1 MEKDFDNWN
10 NLKQK
15 LDNKSKTAAFKQK
28 EVWWCHLGSNI
39 GDEENGK
46 GEVHSRPILIV
57 KKFNKN
63 LFWGIPLTTQ
73 IKENPY
79 YHKIIFKNK
88 EQCAMIS
95 QLRLWDAKRLS
106 SQMGEITQKHMS
118 EIQQK
123 IIDVTLN
130 KEGHYSAPPFGEASD
145 GYCQFVN
152 TLKH

>member
-1 MEKDFDNWN
+1 MQKDFNNWN
-10 NLKQK
+10 DLKQK
-15 LDNKSKTAAFKQK
+15 LDHKNNIAVFKQR

-46 GEVHSRPILIV
+46 GVVHSRPILVV

-63 LFWGIPLTTQ
+63 IFWGIPLTTQ

-79 YHKIIFKNK
+79 YHKIVFQGK

-106 SQMGEITQKHMS
+106 SQMGQITQKSMT
-118 EIQQK
+118 EIQQRIVDIVLDQK
-123 IIDVTLN
+123 GIGREN
-130 KEGHYSAPPFGEASD
+130 YSAPSCERASD
-145 GYCQFVN
+145 G
-152 TLKH
+152 

>member
-1 MEKDFDNWN
+1 MQKDFNNWN
-10 NLKQK
+10 DLKQK
-15 LDNKSKTAAFKQK
+15 LDNKNKIAVFKQR

-46 GEVHSRPILIV
+46 GQVHSRPILVV

-63 LFWGIPLTTQ
+63 IFWGIPLTTQ
-73 IKENPY
+73 I
-79 YHKIIFKNK
+79 IVFRGR

-106 SQMGEITQKHMS
+106 SQMGQITQKYMS

-123 IIDVTLN
+123 IVNIVLDQKGIKRGN
-130 KEGHYSAPPFGEASD
+130 YSAPSCERASD
-145 GYCQFVN
+145 G
-152 TLKH
+152 